1 MVAVTGVEA
10 YEWECPEEDEGPGIV
25 VRVEVRS
32 TPEEALALWKA
43 ASTTMNH

>member
-10 YEWECPEEDEGPGIV
+10 YEWECPEEGPGIV

-43 ASTTMNH
+43 ASTTMDH